1 MWHELALVIAR
12 LVERAPA
19 RLAQQL
25 AEEVRGW
32 VGLSWAMR
40 RWRAR
45 QCASQPRLQD
55 DLIALIDRWESE
67 APELPPQ
74 TVSFGLTCAA
84 ASAGTEHEGS
94 GAAELVWTGP
104 SAGPGSIPMRRT
116 DQALLQV
123 IASAT
128 RSLLVV
134 SFAAYRVRP
143 VVEALA
149 ECCRRGVDVR
159 ICLDGEGD
167 VGRLR
172 DDLYRILGEADERL
186 ALYVWPE
193 DQRQHEGDGGTGV
206 LHAKCAVADGALLFV
221 SSANLTEYALSRN
234 IELGVLIHG
243 GPLPGRVEAQFRAL
257 MDRGVLRRLS

>member
-1 MWHELALVIAR
+1 MWHELALAIGR
-12 LVERAPA
+12 LVERTPA

-32 VGLSWAMR
+32 GGLSWAMR
-40 RWRAR
+40 RWRVR
-45 QCASQPRLQD
+45 QCASQPRLQG
-55 DLIALIDRWESE
+55 DLNALIDHWEAE
-67 APELPPQ
+67 APELPPEALA
-74 TVSFGLTCAA
+74 FGLTCAA
-84 ASAGTEHEGS
+84 ASASAEQGDG
-94 GAAELVWTGP
+94 GAVELVWTGP
-104 SAGPGSIPMRRT
+104 SAGPRSTPMRRT

-123 IASAT
+123 IASAM

-134 SFAAYRVRP
+134 SFAVYRVRP

-159 ICLDGEGD
+159 VCLDGEGD
-167 VGRLR
+167 VARLR
-172 DDLYRILGEADERL
+172 EDVHRFLGVADERL
-186 ALYVWPE
+186 GLYVWPE
-193 DQRQHEGDGGTGV
+193 EQRRHEGDGGMGV
-206 LHAKCAVADGALLFV
+206 LHAKCAVADGALLFL

-234 IELGVLIHG
+234 IELGVLIRG